1 MNFLKQGHRL
11 EMVQICIDYEKCT
24 SLFRFEFVSI
34 PLVHPR
40 YKREF
45 FRILPERAG
54 PLTRSDKVLSGSSW
68 STLVVAKISP
78 WIDLDSSDET
88 IRKNSEKVPSVC
100 SVHIILFYVQYK
112 LVALWLC
119 LLLGRNRR

>member
-1 MNFLKQGHRL
+1 MKIF
-11 EMVQICIDYEKCT
+11 
-24 SLFRFEFVSI
+24 FRFEFVSI

-68 STLVVAKISP
+68 STLVVAKLSP

-88 IRKNSEKVPSVC
+88 TRKNSEKVRPRSMHNFIFNVYMYKC
-100 SVHIILFYVQYK
+100 SF
-112 LVALWLC
+112 VAVPIA
-119 LLLGRNRR
+119 